1 MFNKSS
7 FAKGIQS
14 FSTLCREDV
23 FLETARVS
31 AMGRRTESRDGDNF
45 QTLKMIS
52 GQNAAGQGL
61 KWPVGSERGVE
72 RDVGREKLVY
82 KHKLRKYITKCNG
95 ESEVAAWS
103 APSKSGLF
111 NPEKATPVIYYAIL
125 LQGNCVFISGLS
137 SRSEPQ
143 RLAFYLN
150 FCLLFFNAHR
160 SCKISRISTRSWFKI
175 LYSFP
180 QTPLQCINVVNVK
193 LLRIYYK
200 PRNILLET
208 HDDSGAFS
216 REKSK
221 HSTKRAF
228 SRFNA
233 FGVRA
238 TLALLI
244 RKALSIPG
252 EAFSAVEYRREKQ
265 RGKESCSKIP
275 WACGAWIGIRAFVH

>member
-31 AMGRRTESRDGDNF
+31 AEGKRTESRDGDNF

-103 APSKSGLF
+103 APGKSGLF
-111 NPEKATPVIYYAIL
+111 NPREGNPRHLLCYIVTRKLRFYKRTQLEQRATKTRFLSQFLPPVFQRASFLRNLSHFHAIL
-125 LQGNCVFISGLS
+125 LQNSLQF
-137 SRSEPQ
+137 PT
-143 RLAFYLN
+143 
-150 FCLLFFNAHR
+150 NA
-160 SCKISRISTRSWFKI
+160 TTV
-175 LYSFP
+175 Y
-180 QTPLQCINVVNVK
+180 
-193 LLRIYYK
+193 
-200 PRNILLET
+200 
-208 HDDSGAFS
+208 
-216 REKSK
+216 
-221 HSTKRAF
+221 
-228 SRFNA
+228 
-233 FGVRA
+233 
-238 TLALLI
+238 
-244 RKALSIPG
+244 
-252 EAFSAVEYRREKQ
+252 
-265 RGKESCSKIP
+265 
-275 WACGAWIGIRAFVH
+275 